1 VTLPPLPAALVCR
14 RVRRRANRPMSSRGP
29 LFKHMA
35 VSCVRDNRP
44 KEKVAP
50 EGGATKLTIEKS
62 HTPLPRCGVL
72 SSARQATAGQG
83 GPLPSAIESERA
95 KLYAF
100 LVGLGIKHLRF
111 DNPRQCSPQ
120 TYIVRGKGKAVGFVW
135 PAALLCRPAH
145 SPRKRPRTG
154 VYFRGRTGKSATQS
168 DSPDDG
174 SAWHAH
180 IVGGDEAKPP
190 VFGHCWRL
198 CCVGPPQNDIPPLS
212 AAVVRRR
219 TARPILW
226 L

>member
-1 VTLPPLPAALVCR
+1 MSGGIFAAPPLPAALVCR

-111 DNPRQCSPQ
+111 DTPDN
-120 TYIVRGKGKAVGFVW
+120 VRPKPTSYGEKARPSGLRP
-135 PAALLCRPAH
+135 PAALLFVEPRPAYIRH
-145 SPRKRPRTG
+145 RRGPR
-154 VYFRGRTGKSATQS
+154 RGRLKAF
-168 DSPDDG
+168 PNV
-174 SAWHAH
+174 ANK
-180 IVGGDEAKPP
+180 KP
-190 VFGHCWRL
+190 GRSCREL
-198 CCVGPPQNDIPPLS
+198 
-212 AAVVRRR
+212 ARRSS
-219 TARPILW
+219 
-226 L
+226 